1 MSSRPVST
9 HKGPPA
15 RTRLARDARR
25 RQLLEVAWRLV
36 REEGAD
42 ALSLGRLAEQAGVTK
57 PVVYDHFET
66 RNGLL
71 IALYRE
77 YDARQNE
84 LIDAALEA
92 SAPTLAAKA
101 AVIAE
106 TYLDCVLQQGG
117 EIPGV
122 SAALAASS
130 ELEKVKREYEAG
142 WMEKCRVALAPF
154 AAAGDIRPAG
164 LWGMLGAAEALA
176 RAAATGGLPAA
187 EARDE
192 LARAIMA
199 AVDDRAGV

>member
-1 MSSRPVST
+1 MMSATSEST
-9 HKGPPA
+9 DKGPPA
-15 RTRLARDARR
+15 RKRLARDARR

-36 REEGAD
+36 RDEGAD
-42 ALSLGRLAEQAGVTK
+42 ALSLGRLADQAGVTK
-57 PVVYDHFET
+57 PLVYDHFET

-77 YDARQNE
+77 YDARQNG
-84 LIDAALEA
+84 LIDAALAA
-92 SAPTLAAKA
+92 SEPTLAAKA
-101 AVIAE
+101 GVIAS
-106 TYLDCVLQQGG
+106 TYLDCVLQQGN

-142 WMEKCRVALAPF
+142 WMEKCRAALAAF
-154 AAAGDIRPAG
+154 APGGDIRPSG

-176 RAAATGGLPAA
+176 RAAAAGGLPAA

-192 LARAIMA
+192 LARTIITM
-199 AVDDRAGV
+199 VERPGG

>member
-1 MSSRPVST
+1 MMTSSLEST
-9 HKGPPA
+9 DRGPPA

-57 PVVYDHFET
+57 PLVYDHFET

-77 YDARQNE
+77 YDARQNG
-84 LIDAALEA
+84 LIDAALDG

-101 AVIAE
+101 AVIAG
-106 TYLDCVLQQGG
+106 TYIDCVLQQGS

-154 AAAGDIRPAG
+154 AGAEGIRASG
-164 LWGMLGAAEALA
+164 LWGVLGAAEALS
-176 RAAATGGLPAA
+176 RAAAGGGLAPV
-187 EARDE
+187 EARAE
-192 LARAIMA
+192 LARAIIAMVE
-199 AVDDRAGV
+199 AV

>member
-1 MSSRPVST
+1 MSTDR
-9 HKGPPA
+9 GAPA
-15 RTRLARDARR
+15 RTRLSRDARR

-36 REEGAD
+36 RGEGAD

-57 PVVYDHFET
+57 PLVYDHFET

-77 YDARQNE
+77 YDARQNRSM
-84 LIDAALEA
+84 DAALEA
-92 SAPTLAAKA
+92 SEATLAAKA
-101 AVIAE
+101 AVIAS
-106 TYLDCVLQQGG
+106 TYLDCVLQQGS

-142 WMEKCRVALAPF
+142 WMEKCRAALAPF
-154 AAAGDIRPAG
+154 AGAGGIRASG
-164 LWGMLGAAEALA
+164 LWGMLGAAEALS
-176 RAAATGGLPAA
+176 RAAATGGLPPA

-192 LARAIMA
+192 LARTIIAM
-199 AVDDRAGV
+199 VDERPGA